1 MLSEKQL
8 EILKFPFEDY
18 DALICSGAVRTG
30 KTSIAM
36 LSFVDFA
43 MENYNNKLFGI
54 CGKTVDST
62 VKNIIMPYL
71 DLYYAIEKY
80 NLKWRKSEK
89 LLIVERGNVRN
100 TFEIFGGKDESSFQ
114 LIQGRTLASVFLD
127 EVVLMP
133 ESFVN
138 QALSRCSVEGARYW
152 FSCNPGSP
160 NHWFYKNWI
169 LKADERKAK
178 YLHFTLEDNPSL
190 SEKTLE
196 RYRNQYV
203 GVFFQRYI
211 QGVWVLAEGLVY
223 QFEPDRHIDD
233 TIPEK
238 GEFYLSIDYGI
249 VNPFVCHLW
258 CVTNKVAYCLDEY
271 YYNHKEH
278 NERKKT
284 DEEHYQSI
292 EALARGYNIESIV
305 IDPSATSFKET
316 INRYGKFNVVNA
328 KNEVISGI
336 GNCMSLLDSEYIKF
350 NSKCKNLFREFGLY
364 SWDDKSLEDRVIKEF
379 DHCLTGDTLVHTEN
393 GEVAIKDLVGTT
405 GRVWS
410 YNEETKEAELRP
422 YFQVRQTREKAQIY
436 GIETEDGRV
445 IRCTGEHLILTER
458 GWIGAKDINLSS
470 KILDILKDKHIQI
483 KSIKI
488 DNIEPVYNMEVEY
501 NHNFAVNGGLIVHNC
516 QDSWRYFVN
525 TVLINEF
532 DHLNWRRK
540 EGG

>member
-36 LSFVDFA
+36 LSFIDFA

-71 DLYYAIEKY
+71 DLYYATEKY

-223 QFEPDRHIDD
+223 GFEPDRHIDD
-233 TIPEK
+233 TIPER
-238 GEFYLSIDYGI
+238 GEYYLSIDYGI

-271 YYNHKEH
+271 YYDHKEH

-284 DEEHYQSI
+284 DEEHYQSV
-292 EALARGYNIESIV
+292 EALAKGYNIESII

-316 INRYGKFNVVNA
+316 INRYGKFNVINA
-328 KNEVISGI
+328 KNEVIGGI

-350 NSKCKNLFREFGLY
+350 NGKCKNLFREFGLY
-364 SWDDKSLEDRVIKEF
+364 SWDDKSLEDRVVKEF
-379 DHCLTGDTLVHTEN
+379 DH
-393 GEVAIKDLVGTT
+393 
-405 GRVWS
+405 
-410 YNEETKEAELRP
+410 
-422 YFQVRQTREKAQIY
+422 
-436 GIETEDGRV
+436 
-445 IRCTGEHLILTER
+445 
-458 GWIGAKDINLSS
+458 
-470 KILDILKDKHIQI
+470 
-483 KSIKI
+483 
-488 DNIEPVYNMEVEY
+488 
-501 NHNFAVNGGLIVHNC
+501 C

-525 TVLINEF
+525 TILVNEF

>member
-203 GVFFQRYI
+203 GVFFSAIYPRCL
-211 QGVWVLAEGLVY
+211 GVGRRAC
-223 QFEPDRHIDD
+223 I
-233 TIPEK
+233 
-238 GEFYLSIDYGI
+238 SI
-249 VNPFVCHLW
+249 
-258 CVTNKVAYCLDEY
+258 
-271 YYNHKEH
+271 
-278 NERKKT
+278 
-284 DEEHYQSI
+284 
-292 EALARGYNIESIV
+292 
-305 IDPSATSFKET
+305 
-316 INRYGKFNVVNA
+316 
-328 KNEVISGI
+328 
-336 GNCMSLLDSEYIKF
+336 
-350 NSKCKNLFREFGLY
+350 
-364 SWDDKSLEDRVIKEF
+364 
-379 DHCLTGDTLVHTEN
+379 
-393 GEVAIKDLVGTT
+393 
-405 GRVWS
+405 
-410 YNEETKEAELRP
+410 
-422 YFQVRQTREKAQIY
+422 
-436 GIETEDGRV
+436 
-445 IRCTGEHLILTER
+445 
-458 GWIGAKDINLSS
+458 
-470 KILDILKDKHIQI
+470 
-483 KSIKI
+483 
-488 DNIEPVYNMEVEY
+488 
-501 NHNFAVNGGLIVHNC
+501 
-516 QDSWRYFVN
+516 
-525 TVLINEF
+525 
-532 DHLNWRRK
+532 
-540 EGG
+540 